1 MRNLSE
7 INLIWR
13 LIDGSNSQRDD
24 FPRRSFEQVNP
35 DRVKTRYYQFF
46 EHCDETIHTAS
57 IRFYYSSYNYIMKIE
72 RERKIEYNMD
82 GNTTFNKIVSNCLH
96 YTEKRNSFSQE
107 QAT

>member
-1 MRNLSE
+1 
-7 INLIWR
+7 
-13 LIDGSNSQRDD
+13 
-24 FPRRSFEQVNP
+24 
-35 DRVKTRYYQFF
+35 
-46 EHCDETIHTAS
+46 
-57 IRFYYSSYNYIMKIE
+57 MKIE